1 MLRDNDDAIDW
12 ERLDRYIRGVG
23 NPDER
28 AALEAW
34 VAADPKRRAFADAM
48 RTVGHRRA
56 GSMRPPDARRALG
69 RMRRDLG
76 LTPPPVPKPRVEWA
90 RPRRSLL
97 LESGLVFVGV
107 VTLLTVARFADSR
120 RTAQPARASGPPPR
134 EIMTQPGQRARAEL
148 GDASFVI
155 LSADSRLTIA
165 DVSRSRREVTLSGEA
180 LFSIR
185 HDSTRT
191 FVVRTAYGT
200 IEDLGTEFVVNTYP
214 ETQGMRLAVRE
225 GRVTI
230 HADAGGLTPR
240 ADARADSA
248 VAILGAGDVVH
259 VGATGDLN
267 VSRRQDVSSVFASSD
282 GALILQGVALRDAI
296 PMLERWFGIRIQVA
310 DPGLR
315 LRRVSGTFRN
325 QSAQAA
331 MDVIALALDQ
341 RARWTGTMVTLV
353 KGVDGGNPP

>member
-1 MLRDNDDAIDW
+1 MIRDNDDAIDW

-34 VAADPKRRAFADAM
+34 VAADPKRRALAEAM
-48 RTVGHRRA
+48 RTVGHRA
-56 GSMRPPDARRALG
+56 GPTRPPDARRALG
-69 RMRRDLG
+69 RLRRDLG
-76 LTPPPVPKPRVEWA
+76 LTPPPPPPPKPRVEWA

-97 LESGLVFVGV
+97 LESGLVLAGV

-120 RTAQPARASGPPPR
+120 RAAQPARGSGPPR
-134 EIMTQPGQRARAEL
+134 EITTQPGQRARVEL

-200 IEDLGTEFVVNTYP
+200 AEDLGTEFVVNTYP

-230 HADAGGLTPR
+230 HADAGGSTTRPE
-240 ADARADSA
+240 ARADSA

-259 VGATGDLN
+259 VGTTGDLN
-267 VSRRQDVSSVFASSD
+267 VSRRQDVSSVFASSE
-282 GALILQGVALRDAI
+282 GALILEAVALRDAI

-341 RARWTGTMVTLV
+341 RARWTGNMVTLV
-353 KGVDGGNPP
+353 KGVDGGNPQ